1 MSAPSSRYRIL
12 SSQGKGGMGE
22 VFLADDTQLERK
34 VAIKFLPDELQHDPG
49 ASDSEESTAGNL
61 TRTGTLLGTPA
72 YMAPEQVRGE
82 SVDAR
87 SDIFSFGVVLFEL
100 LTGEHPFK
108 RGSVSDTIAAILRDA
123 PTRADGRGDQV
134 DYAIFDKLLAKTP
147 DDRYQSFDEVSVEVR
162 RLRDAT
168 SAWTEPLSELADAS
182 ETPLGGRRTPFV
194 GRDDERAELGRW
206 LDRAGGAAAPW
217 CWSAASRVSAR
228 PAWSSSCSSWPE
240 SVVV

>member
-12 SSQGKGGMGE
+12 SSLGKGGMGE
-22 VFLADDTQLERK
+22 VFLADDTQLGRK

-61 TRTGTLLGTPA
+61 TRIGTLLGTPA

-108 RGSVSDTIAAILRDA
+108 RGSVSDTIAAILRD
-123 PTRADGRGDQV
+123 PPSRTEGSGNRV
-134 DYAIFDKLLAKTP
+134 DYAIFDKLLAKAP
-147 DDRYQSFDEVSVEVR
+147 DDRYQSFEAVSVEVR
-162 RLRDAT
+162 RLRDVSST
-168 SAWTEPLSELADAS
+168 WTEPVSAVADDGVP
-182 ETPLGGRRTPFV
+182 TVGGRRTP
-194 GRDDERAELGRW
+194 
-206 LDRAGGAAAPW
+206 
-217 CWSAASRVSAR
+217 AR
-228 PAWSSSCSSWPE
+228 RS
-240 SVVV
+240 